1 MKKSSIIK
9 KIMLA
14 LLITITIAVLQETRA
29 YAEEY
34 DEIKYKKVDS
44 FEEYWE
50 LLESDD
56 TNLVFSEEQLNGMEK
71 IWYIDI
77 DEPGWFVVSSYNT
90 DPQGSNY
97 YNVYNY
103 MYSNLM
109 FTDTVPW
116 TYRDYKNIGGD
127 IFSSRYEIFYY
138 LAKGRY
144 YYKIKDRAP
153 ENNRVFGDKNA
164 RLRFYLIPG
173 QIELKVDEITY
184 NDDNSVASINI
195 SSISKN
201 IYELC
206 LYDKEIKK
214 SDNMFES
221 SSHRVLHY
229 QGSYDKDK
237 ILDVLQ
243 NGFELKEN
251 GTYTLTLRYNDD
263 EYKNFYAAVTF
274 DIDKIGAEASKIEAK
289 SVKMSKTKASLKVGE
304 TTTLKATI
312 KPKNVTD
319 KTVTWK
325 SSNKKVA
332 TVDKN
337 GKVTAKKK
345 GTCTITAVTSN
356 GKKAKCKITVKK

>member
-1 MKKSSIIK
+1 M
-9 KIMLA
+9 
-14 LLITITIAVLQETRA
+14 
-29 YAEEY
+29 
-34 DEIKYKKVDS
+34 D
-44 FEEYWE
+44 
-50 LLESDD
+50 
-56 TNLVFSEEQLNGMEK
+56 
-71 IWYIDI
+71 
-77 DEPGWFVVSSYNT
+77 
-90 DPQGSNY
+90 
-97 YNVYNY
+97 
-103 MYSNLM
+103 
-109 FTDTVPW
+109 
-116 TYRDYKNIGGD
+116 
-127 IFSSRYEIFYY
+127 
-138 LAKGRY
+138 
-144 YYKIKDRAP
+144 
-153 ENNRVFGDKNA
+153 GDKNA

-173 QIELKVDEITY
+173 KIELKVDEITY
-184 NDDNSVASINI
+184 NDDNTLASINI

-201 IYELC
+201 ISELC

-221 SSHRVLHY
+221 SSHRVLRY